1 MVPRIIALL
10 SDRVPGSYRKIAAFT
25 LSQMMHSA
33 HHYEVA
39 APLIYS
45 TLHLPFLQVS
55 HPEAESAKLPLPST
69 ALSNLLIF
77 IANCDPS
84 PELIS
89 NLISPI
95 VPSLYS
101 LHFYLSSQKTT
112 DPQLKESVQGL
123 LLTWGKIV
131 DVAKA
136 VDILWNL
143 VKEGREQ
150 FWKVGLDGTIRLI
163 SE

>member
-1 MVPRIIALL
+1 MRAEDL
-10 SDRVPGSYRKIAAFT
+10 
-25 LSQMMHSA
+25 
-33 HHYEVA
+33 
-39 APLIYS
+39 APYYDVSTPIIYS

-55 HPEAESAKLPLPST
+55 HPTEESTKLPLPST

-89 NLISPI
+89 NLLSPI

-101 LHFYLSSQKTT
+101 LFFYLSSQNTA

-131 DVAKA
+131 DTANA
-136 VDILWNL
+136 TDILWTL
-143 VKEGREQ
+143 VKEGRQ
-150 FWKVGLDGTIRLI
+150 QYWKVGLDGSIRLI
-163 SE
+163 PE